1 MSNLNQLNTNFIDLL
16 DKDLDLVRKKLE
28 LEEAKREKLT
38 QQGIEAGL
46 MPKTVTSTIKSHDKL
61 GGML

>member
-28 LEEAKREKLT
+28 LEEAKREKL
-38 QQGIEAGL
+38 
-46 MPKTVTSTIKSHDKL
+46 KSYKRRIDHSEIL
-61 GGML
+61 QIV